1 MKSKNAVLIHGRS
14 LAVLTLISVCAA
26 ANADTLEQLP
36 YAFSGGTPS
45 LDLRLRYENVDQ
57 QNALKNAYATTFR
70 TRLGYDTGKW
80 NDFDIYGEYE
90 GTGALFSQ
98 DYNSTVNGK
107 TDHSTI
113 GDPQDTRLNQAFVRY
128 SGLPKTV
135 IKLGRQRIKLDNDR
149 FVGNVGWRDAE
160 QTYDGYNLT
169 SSWLSPKSTISYTYI
184 SNINNVFYTDYPVR
198 GHLINLNYKLAPWLS
213 LTGYSYL
220 LDFKVDS
227 PLRRDTATQGL
238 RATGSIP
245 LGDFTLAYSGEYA
258 HQLKYGDSPANVGA
272 LYYLV
277 EPSLSW
283 KFLSGKVGYE
293 VLGSN
298 ADGSYGFQTPLATLH
313 VFQGWADL
321 FLNTPKT
328 GIRDLYFQTGAKVEK
343 CTLTAVYH
351 DFHADFGG
359 RKYGTEIDAVV
370 SRPLIKNLSGLV
382 KYASFRADQYAVAN
396 KIAVNTKKFW
406 VELDYAF

>member
-1 MKSKNAVLIHGRS
+1 MKFTKNLILAHGQS
-14 LAVLTLISVCAA
+14 FSALLLASAA
-26 ANADTLEQLP
+26 TVAAADTLEQLP
-36 YAFSGGTPS
+36 FALSGGTPS

-57 QNALKNAYATTFR
+57 QSALKNAYATTFR

-80 NDFDIYGEYE
+80 NDFDVYGEYE
-90 GTGALFSQ
+90 GTAALFSQ

-149 FVGNVGWRDAE
+149 FVGNSGWRDAE

-169 SSWLSPKSTISYTYI
+169 SSWLSPKSTLSYTYI
-184 SNINNVFYTDYPVR
+184 TNVNNVFYTDFPVR
-198 GHLINLNYKLAPWLS
+198 GHLINLNYKFAPWLS

-227 PLRRDTATQGL
+227 PLRRDTATQGV

-245 LGDFTLAYSGEYA
+245 FGDFTFAYTGEYA

-272 LYYLV
+272 LYYLI
-277 EPSLSW
+277 EPQLSW
-283 KFLSGKVGYE
+283 KFLTAKAGYE
-293 VLGSN
+293 VLGANSN
-298 ADGSYGFQTPLATLH
+298 GTYGFQTPLATLH
-313 VFQGWADL
+313 QFQGYADL
-321 FLNTPKT
+321 FLNTPNT
-328 GIRDLYFQTGAKVEK
+328 GIRDLYVFGSAKIEK
-343 CTLTAVYH
+343 FTIAARYH
-351 DFHADFGG
+351 DFHADDGG
-359 RKYGTEIDAVV
+359 RKYGTEIDAVI
-370 SRPLIKNLSGLV
+370 SRPLIKNLSAMA
-382 KYASFRADQYAVAN
+382 KYATYHHDSFGAD
-396 KIAVNTKKFW
+396 TKKLW
-406 VELDYAF
+406 LELDYAF